1 MVPVLIYIHTQT
13 HTHPGTG
20 ILKLTVTQGWQPCF
34 KCEAV
39 VI

>member
-1 MVPVLIYIHTQT
+1 MIPKDGSCVDT

-20 ILKLTVTQGWQPCF
+20 ILNLTVTQGWQPCF
-34 KCEAV
+34 KCEAM